1 MYFSVNRPANLG
13 LSGVDPS
20 SANCQEMLYRI
31 DLPNTTM
38 KEISLD
44 ITERA
49 MVLQTKDFYLH
60 EHFQYRAESKQV
72 KAKFISDKFQ
82 LELVVPVI
90 RDFPV

>member
-1 MYFSVNRPANLG
+1 M
-13 LSGVDPS
+13 
-20 SANCQEMLYRI
+20 MYRI
-31 DLPNTTM
+31 NLPNTTM

-49 MVLQTKDFYLH
+49 MVLQTKDFYLY

-82 LELVVPVI
+82 LELIVPVI
-90 RDFPV
+90 RDFPI